1 MEESKMLLLAL
12 GSAAFFGIVSIF
24 FVLRW
29 VLHFK
34 EGLGWDGG
42 LAEFN
47 WHPVLV
53 VIGFIFLQGTG
64 EGKRVV
70 KQSDH
75 KTQNKG
81 QLYLLYYCIITVLL
95 RLACLLHNTI
105 STRFNNTRPVT
116 NGDGGIHYY
125 SFPVHQNPHPHFE

>member
-1 MEESKMLLLAL
+1 MLLLAL

-64 EGKRVV
+64 EWKREV

-75 KTQNKG
+75 RIKDS
-81 QLYLLYYCIITVLL
+81 CISCITVLL
-95 RLACLLHNTI
+95 L
-105 STRFNNTRPVT
+105 
-116 NGDGGIHYY
+116 YY
-125 SFPVHQNPHPHFE
+125 Y

>member
-1 MEESKMLLLAL
+1 MEGSKTLLLAL
-12 GSAAFFGIVSIF
+12 GSAAAAGIVSIC

-64 EGKRVV
+64 EW
-70 KQSDH
+70 
-75 KTQNKG
+75 
-81 QLYLLYYCIITVLL
+81 
-95 RLACLLHNTI
+95 
-105 STRFNNTRPVT
+105 
-116 NGDGGIHYY
+116 
-125 SFPVHQNPHPHFE
+125 

>member
-1 MEESKMLLLAL
+1 MLLLAL

-64 EGKRVV
+64 ELKREV
-70 KQSDH
+70 KLSDH
-75 KTQNKG
+75 KTQNEG
-81 QLYLLYYCIITVLL
+81 QLYLLYSCIIAVLLL

-116 NGDGGIHYY
+116 NGFGGNHYY
-125 SFPVHQNPHPHFE
+125 LFPVHPHPHFE